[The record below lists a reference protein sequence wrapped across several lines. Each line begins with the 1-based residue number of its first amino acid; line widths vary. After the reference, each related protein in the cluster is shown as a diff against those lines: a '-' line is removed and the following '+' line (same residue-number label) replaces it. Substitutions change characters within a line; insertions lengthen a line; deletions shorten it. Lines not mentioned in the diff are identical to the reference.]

1 MLSKAT
7 LVLIASGVTGSGI
20 VAHTHFGGEPEP
32 AASTVEVAAP
42 SDALLASTDLTT
54 GLSNESFQQAY
65 LQTGMA
71 AQRRPFACFTRV
83 TR

>member
-32 AASTVEVAAP
+32 AASTLEVAAP
-42 SDALLASTDLTT
+42 NDALMAST
-54 GLSNESFQQAY
+54 GFSNESFQQAY
-65 LQTGMA
+65 VQAGMA
-71 AQRRPFACFTRV
+71 AQSRPFACFTRV

>member
-20 VAHTHFGGEPEP
+20 VAHTHFAGEPERT
-32 AASTVEVAAP
+32 ASTVEVAAP
-42 SDALLASTDLTT
+42 SDTLMASTDF
-54 GLSNESFQQAY
+54 SNESFHQAY
-65 LQTGMA
+65 VQAGMA
-71 AQRRPFACFTRV
+71 AQRQPFACFTRV

>member
-20 VAHTHFGGEPEP
+20 VAHTHFGGELEP
-32 AASTVEVAAP
+32 AASTLEVAAP
-42 SDALLASTDLTT
+42 NDALMASTDF
-54 GLSNESFQQAY
+54 SNESFQQAY
-65 LQTGMA
+65 VQAGMA

>member
-32 AASTVEVAAP
+32 AVSTLEVAAP
-42 SDALLASTDLTT
+42 NDALMASTDF
-54 GLSNESFQQAY
+54 SNESFQQAY
-65 LQTGMA
+65 IQAGMA